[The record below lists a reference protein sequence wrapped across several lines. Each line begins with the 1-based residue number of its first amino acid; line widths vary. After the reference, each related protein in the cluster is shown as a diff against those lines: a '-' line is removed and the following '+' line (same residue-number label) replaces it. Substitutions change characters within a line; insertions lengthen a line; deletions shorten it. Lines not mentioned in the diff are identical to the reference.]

1 MPRPPNYYAV
11 LGLKSKANAEAIRR
25 AYHLA
30 VRQLHPDVNANPEAT
45 ELFLK
50 TQEAYE
56 ILSDPF
62 RRAAYDAELAITTQ
76 PPVTLHTL
84 FSRSHLLQIQE
95 PQLYYALL
103 EIKPEEK
110 AVKELGA
117 RPSPPLNVCLLIDR
131 STSMQG
137 ERMDT
142 VKATAIEILR
152 QLRDVDI
159 LSIVTFS
166 DRAQTL
172 TPAQRSHNVAD
183 IEAEIR
189 SIRPGGGT
197 EIMQGLQAAVHEVR
211 RHLGRNQ
218 VNHII
223 LLTDGRTYGDEK
235 DSLLLAAKAAE
246 SGIGISGFGIG
257 SDWNDT
263 FLDDLATP
271 SGNQSQYIS
280 KAKDIQGFLQKK
292 FYDLGQVFA
301 EQLAY
306 EFQLGQGVALQY
318 AFRLNPDP
326 GPLHVQAPIRL
337 GNVPLKSELSLVL
350 EFLVE
355 PPNQEAPEQMLIR
368 GEVQMNI
375 PAQAE
380 TPPLE
385 ILLSHPVHGADS
397 EEEPPIE
404 LMEAISRVT
413 LYRMQ
418 EKARQ
423 EVREGQIEI
432 ANQRLQSLATQLLSQ
447 GKHALANTVLAEAR
461 NLLSTRALSLEG
473 EKGIKYGTRSLFL
486 PANAGE
492 DAV

>member
-1 MPRPPNYYAV
+1 
-11 LGLKSKANAEAIRR
+11 
-25 AYHLA
+25 
-30 VRQLHPDVNANPEAT
+30 
-45 ELFLK
+45 
-50 TQEAYE
+50 
-56 ILSDPF
+56 
-62 RRAAYDAELAITTQ
+62 
-76 PPVTLHTL
+76 
-84 FSRSHLLQIQE
+84 
-95 PQLYYALL
+95 
-103 EIKPEEK
+103 
-110 AVKELGA
+110 
-117 RPSPPLNVCLLIDR
+117 
-131 STSMQG
+131 
-137 ERMDT
+137 MDT

-152 QLRDVDI
+152 QLRNEDI

-166 DRAQTL
+166 DRAQIL
-172 TPAQRSHNVAD
+172 APARRSHNAAD
-183 IEAEIR
+183 IEEEIR

-197 EIMQGLQAAVHEVR
+197 EILQGLQAAQLEVR
-211 RHLGRNQ
+211 RHLSRSQ

-235 DSLLLAAKAAE
+235 ESLSLAAKAAE

-257 SDWNDT
+257 TDWNDT
-263 FLDDLATP
+263 FLDDIATP

-301 EQLAY
+301 EQLAF
-306 EFQLGQGVALQY
+306 EFQPGPGVTLQY

-337 GNVPLKSELSLVL
+337 GNVPLKSELSFVL

-355 PPNQEAPEQMLIR
+355 PSSRDASEQILVS
-368 GEVQMNI
+368 GESQMNI

-385 ILLSHPVHGADS
+385 ILLTSPVHGSDS
-397 EEEPPIE
+397 EEEPPFE
-404 LMEAISRVT
+404 LMDAISRVT

-423 EVREGQIEI
+423 EVRDGQIEV
-432 ANQRLQSLATQLLSQ
+432 ANRRLQSLATQLLAQ

-461 NLLSTRALSLEG
+461 NLLNTRALSLEG

-486 PANAGE
+486 PASTGG
-492 DAV
+492 DAT

>member
-11 LGLKSKANAEAIRR
+11 LGLKSKANAEDIRR

-30 VRQLHPDVNANPEAT
+30 VRKLHPDVNANPEAT
-45 ELFLK
+45 ELFLR

-56 ILSDPF
+56 VLSDPV
-62 RRAAYDAELAITTQ
+62 RRAAYDAELASATQ
-76 PPVTLHTL
+76 PPVSLRHL

-110 AVKELGA
+110 AVQKLGG

-152 QLRDVDI
+152 QLREEDL

-172 TPAQRSHNVAD
+172 VPARRSHDVAS
-183 IEAEIR
+183 IEEQIR
-189 SIRPGGGT
+189 SIRTGGGT
-197 EIMQGLQAAVHEVR
+197 EILQGLQAAIFEVR
-211 RHLGRNQ
+211 RHLSRNQ

-235 DSLLLAAKAAE
+235 ESLSLASKAAE
-246 SGIGISGFGIG
+246 AGIGISGFGIG

-263 FLDDLATP
+263 FLDELAAP
-271 SGNQSQYIS
+271 SGNQSQYIA
-280 KAKDIQGFLQKK
+280 KARDIQGFLQKK
-292 FYDLGQVFA
+292 FYELGQIFA
-301 EQLAY
+301 EQLTFEY
-306 EFQLGQGVALQY
+306 QTGPGVDLRY
-318 AFRLNPDP
+318 VFRLNPDP
-326 GPLHVQAPIRL
+326 GPLPPNAPIRL
-337 GNVPLKSELSLVL
+337 GNVPLKSELSFIL
-350 EFLVE
+350 EFLIE
-355 PPNQEAPEQMLIR
+355 PPDPDAPEQILIS
-368 GEVQMNI
+368 GGMQMNL

-385 ILLSHPVHGADS
+385 ILLSSPVGGVDS
-397 EEEPPIE
+397 EEDPPYE

-423 EVREGQIEI
+423 EINDGQIEI
-432 ANQRLQSLATQLLSQ
+432 ANKRLRSLATQLLAQ
-447 GKHALANTVLAEAR
+447 GKHALANTVLTEAR
-461 NLLSTRALSLEG
+461 NLMNTHSLSQEG
-473 EKGIKYGTRSLFL
+473 EKDIKYGTRGLFL
-486 PANAGE
+486 PANTGRGAT
-492 DAV
+492 

>member
-1 MPRPPNYYAV
+1 MPRPPNYYVV
-11 LGLKSKANAEAIRR
+11 LGLKSGANAEAIRR
-25 AYHLA
+25 AYHQA

-56 ILSDPF
+56 ILSDPV
-62 RRAAYDAELAITTQ
+62 RRAAYDAELAIATQ
-76 PPVTLHTL
+76 PPVTLRTL
-84 FSRSHLLQIQE
+84 YSRSHLLQIQE

-152 QLRDVDI
+152 QLRDEDI
-159 LSIVTFS
+159 FSIVTFS
-166 DRAQTL
+166 DRAQIL
-172 TPAQRSHNVAD
+172 APARRSHNAAD
-183 IEAEIR
+183 IEEEIR

-197 EIMQGLQAAVHEVR
+197 EILQGLQAALLEVR
-211 RHLGRNQ
+211 RHLSRSQ

-235 DSLLLAAKAAE
+235 ESLSLAAKAAE

-257 SDWNDT
+257 TDWNDT
-263 FLDDLATP
+263 FLDDIATP

-301 EQLAY
+301 EQLAF
-306 EFQLGQGVALQY
+306 EFQPGPGVTLQY

-337 GNVPLKSELSLVL
+337 GNVPLKSELSFVL

-355 PPNQEAPEQMLIR
+355 PSSREASEQILVR
-368 GEVQMNI
+368 GESQMNI

-385 ILLSHPVHGADS
+385 ILLTSPVHGTDS
-397 EEEPPIE
+397 EEEPPFE
-404 LMEAISRVT
+404 LMDAISRVT

-423 EVREGQIEI
+423 EVKEGQIEV
-432 ANQRLQSLATQLLSQ
+432 ANRRLQSLATQLLAQ

-461 NLLSTRALSLEG
+461 NLLNTRALSMEG

-486 PANAGE
+486 PANTGG
-492 DAV
+492 DAT

>member
-1 MPRPPNYYAV
+1 MPRPPNYYAI
-11 LGLKSKANAEAIRR
+11 LGLKNKANAEAIRR

-56 ILSDPF
+56 ILSDPV
-62 RRAAYDAELAITTQ
+62 RRAAYDAELAIATQ
-76 PPVTLHTL
+76 PPVTLKAL
-84 FSRSHLLQIQE
+84 FSRSHLLQVQE

-110 AVKELGA
+110 AVNDLGA

-152 QLRDVDI
+152 QLREEDI

-172 TPAQRSHNVAD
+172 TPARRSRDAAS
-183 IEAEIR
+183 IEEQIR
-189 SIRPGGGT
+189 SIRTGGGT
-197 EIMQGLQAAVHEVR
+197 EILRGLQAAEFEVR
-211 RHLGRNQ
+211 RHLSRNH

-235 DSLLLAAKAAE
+235 DSLALAGKAAK

-257 SDWNDT
+257 TDWNDT
-263 FLDDLATP
+263 FLDELTTP
-271 SGNQSQYIS
+271 SGNQSQYVS

-292 FYDLGQVFA
+292 FYELGQVFA
-301 EQLAY
+301 EQLAFEY
-306 EFQLGQGVALQY
+306 RLGPGVNLQY
-318 AFRLNPDP
+318 IFRLNPDP
-326 GPLHVQAPIRL
+326 GPLPLQTPIRL
-337 GNVPLKSELSLVL
+337 GNVPLKSELSFVL

-355 PPNQEAPEQMLIR
+355 PPIEEMTEQTLVS

-375 PAQAE
+375 PAQME
-380 TPPLE
+380 TPPFE
-385 ILLSHPVHGADS
+385 ILLSSPVHGTDS
-397 EEEPPIE
+397 EEEPPYE

-423 EVREGQIEI
+423 EVIDGQIEL
-432 ANQRLQSLATQLLSQ
+432 ANKRLQSLATQLLAQ

-461 NLLSTRALSLEG
+461 NLLNTRSLSQEG
-473 EKGIKYGTRSLFL
+473 EKDIKYGTRALFL
-486 PANAGE
+486 PASTGG
-492 DAV
+492 DAA

>member
-1 MPRPPNYYAV
+1 MPRPPNYYVV
-11 LGLKSKANAEAIRR
+11 LGLKSGANAEAIRR
-25 AYHLA
+25 AYHQA

-56 ILSDPF
+56 ILSDPV
-62 RRAAYDAELAITTQ
+62 RRAAYDAELAIATQ
-76 PPVTLHTL
+76 PPVTLRTL
-84 FSRSHLLQIQE
+84 YSRSHLLQIQE

-152 QLRDVDI
+152 QLRDEDI
-159 LSIVTFS
+159 FSIVTFS
-166 DRAQTL
+166 DRAQIL
-172 TPAQRSHNVAD
+172 APARRSHNAAD
-183 IEAEIR
+183 IEEEIR

-197 EIMQGLQAAVHEVR
+197 EILQGLQAALLEVR
-211 RHLGRNQ
+211 RHLSRSQ

-235 DSLLLAAKAAE
+235 ESLSLAAKAAE

-257 SDWNDT
+257 TDWNDT
-263 FLDDLATP
+263 FLDDIATP

-301 EQLAY
+301 EQLAF
-306 EFQLGQGVALQY
+306 EFQPGPGVTLQY

-337 GNVPLKSELSLVL
+337 GNVPLKSELSFVL

-355 PPNQEAPEQMLIR
+355 PSSREASEQILVR
-368 GEVQMNI
+368 GESQMNI

-385 ILLSHPVHGADS
+385 ILLTSPVHGTDS
-397 EEEPPIE
+397 EEEPPYE
-404 LMEAISRVT
+404 LMDAISRVT

-423 EVREGQIEI
+423 EVKEGQIEV
-432 ANQRLQSLATQLLSQ
+432 ANRRLQSLATQLLAQ

-461 NLLSTRALSLEG
+461 NLLNTRALSMEG

-486 PANAGE
+486 PANTGG
-492 DAV
+492 DAT

>member
-45 ELFLK
+45 ELFLR

-56 ILSDPF
+56 ILSDPV
-62 RRAAYDAELAITTQ
+62 RRAAYDAELAIATQ
-76 PPVTLHTL
+76 PPVTLRTL
-84 FSRSHLLQIQE
+84 FSRSHLLQIEE

-152 QLRDVDI
+152 QLREEDI
-159 LSIVTFS
+159 FSIVTFS
-166 DRAQTL
+166 DRAQIL
-172 TPAQRSHNVAD
+172 TPARRSPNAAE
-183 IEAEIR
+183 IEGEIR

-197 EIMQGLQAAVHEVR
+197 EILQGLQAALMEVR
-211 RHLGRNQ
+211 RHLSRDQ

-223 LLTDGRTYGDEK
+223 LLTDGRTYGDER
-235 DSLLLAAKAAE
+235 DSLSLAAKAAE

-271 SGNQSQYIS
+271 SGNQSQYVS
-280 KAKDIQGFLQKK
+280 NAKGIQGFLQKK

-301 EQLAY
+301 EQLAF
-306 EFQLGQGVALQY
+306 EFQAGPGVALRY

-326 GPLHVQAPIRL
+326 GPLNVQAPIRL
-337 GNVPLKSELSLVL
+337 GNVPLKSELSFIL

-355 PPNQEAPEQMLIR
+355 PSKLEATDQMLVR

-375 PAQAE
+375 PAQVE

-385 ILLSHPVHGADS
+385 ILLSSPVHGTDS
-397 EEEPPIE
+397 EEDPPFE
-404 LMEAISRVT
+404 LMDAISRVT

-432 ANQRLQSLATQLLSQ
+432 ANRRLQSLATQLLAQ

-461 NLLSTRALSLEG
+461 NLLHTRALSMEG

-486 PANAGE
+486 PANAGG
-492 DAV
+492 DTT